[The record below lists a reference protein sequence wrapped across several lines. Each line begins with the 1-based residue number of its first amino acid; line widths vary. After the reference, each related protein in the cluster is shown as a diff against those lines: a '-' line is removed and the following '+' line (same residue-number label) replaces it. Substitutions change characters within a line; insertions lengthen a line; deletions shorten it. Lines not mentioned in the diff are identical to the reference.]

1 MRAVHLYQIHAPVS
15 LRSHKA
21 MAVAQHSGL
30 VKAVGVSN
38 YSEREMR
45 ALHAELAKQGIP
57 LATNQIEARR
67 RLRWHPTG

>member
-1 MRAVHLYQIHAPVS
+1 
-15 LRSHKA
+15 

-67 RLRWHPTG
+67 RLRWHSTG